1 MRPVPHEASVNEVNY
16 KYYEPK
22 GNSEGKFKGVMYEKY
37 DKKTDETKLKS
48 GSNALE
54 KLLMKARGYTL
65 LKESSA
71 KKFLNAMFPKAPL
84 SECSILTTPRYKPA
98 GKSKDVI
105 SANFFHKT
113 FENQQSTD
121 EKKQASDL
129 ITAANN
135 QHRNLE
141 NISG

>member
-1 MRPVPHEASVNEVNY
+1 MRPLHHEASVNKVNY

-37 DKKTDETKLKS
+37 DKKTDE
-48 GSNALE
+48 
-54 KLLMKARGYTL
+54 
-65 LKESSA
+65 
-71 KKFLNAMFPKAPL
+71 
-84 SECSILTTPRYKPA
+84 
-98 GKSKDVI
+98 
-105 SANFFHKT
+105 
-113 FENQQSTD
+113 
-121 EKKQASDL
+121 KKQASDL